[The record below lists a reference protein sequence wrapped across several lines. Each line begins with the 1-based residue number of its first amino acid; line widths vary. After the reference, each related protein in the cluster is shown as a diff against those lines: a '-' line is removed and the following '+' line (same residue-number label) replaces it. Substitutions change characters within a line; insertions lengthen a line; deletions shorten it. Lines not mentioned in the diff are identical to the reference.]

1 VSSHQRM
8 RAVIIIVTAA
18 DACDARL
25 IACGD
30 CYHGS
35 ERVQCTSY
43 VMRTSGDSA
52 WCSCAHTARISC
64 PHTSSH
70 QRMRAV
76 IMIVTAASACSARL
90 ECVR

>member
-43 VMRTSGDSA
+43 VMRTSRDNA
-52 WCSCAHTARISC
+52 WCSYASHSEDIV
-64 PHTSSH
+64 SSH
-70 QRMRAV
+70 VLTPAY
-76 IMIVTAASACSARL
+76 ACGDHDCHGS
-90 ECVR
+90 ECVQRTS